1 LAGGQS
7 TSQNS
12 NRTKSSERGRGRGL
26 RLSDVPRMEEVVEA
40 IRKALRAGHEP
51 RNLALV
57 SILAFTGCR
66 LSEALLLTK
75 DDLDMRGR
83 TVRIRQLKKGR
94 EFYRVVPVPSDL
106 FWQVVHKYANRAP
119 GDKLFDITARQ
130 ARNIVYA
137 FSLKYLRRRI
147 RPHALR
153 HAYATFVLKHTRD
166 LETVRRLLGHAGY
179 DVIKAYLDYTQE
191 DLEERLFEAFSRL

>member
-1 LAGGQS
+1 LAGGQGA
-7 TSQNS
+7 SQNS
-12 NRTKSSERGRGRGL
+12 GKSKFSERGRGL

-40 IRKALRAGHEP
+40 IRRALRAGHEP
-51 RNLALV
+51 RDLALV
-57 SILAFTGCR
+57 AVLAFTGCR
-66 LSEALLLTK
+66 LSEALSLTK
-75 DDLDMRGR
+75 GDLDLKNR

-106 FWQVVHKYANRAP
+106 FWQVVYKYMSRAP
-119 GDKLFDITARQ
+119 GERLFEISARQ

-137 FSLKYLRRRI
+137 FSTKYLRRRV

-191 DLEERLFEAFSRL
+191 DLEERLFEAFSRV

>member
-1 LAGGQS
+1 
-7 TSQNS
+7 
-12 NRTKSSERGRGRGL
+12 
-26 RLSDVPRMEEVVEA
+26 MEEVAEA
-40 IRKALRAGHEP
+40 IKRALKAGHEP
-51 RNLALV
+51 RDLALV
-57 SILAFTGCR
+57 AVLAFTGCR
-66 LSEALLLTK
+66 LSEALSLTK
-75 DDLDMRGR
+75 GDLDLKNR

-94 EFYRVVPVPSDL
+94 EFHRVVPVPSDL
-106 FWQVVHKYANRAP
+106 FWQVIHRYVGRAP

-137 FSLKYLRRRI
+137 FSTKYLRRRI

-153 HAYATFVLKHTRD
+153 HAYATFILKHTRD

>member
-1 LAGGQS
+1 VAGGQGV
-7 TSQNS
+7 SQNS
-12 NRTKSSERGRGRGL
+12 ERHGGRGKGL

-40 IRKALRAGHEP
+40 IKRALRAGHEP
-51 RNLALV
+51 RDLALV

-75 DDLDMRGR
+75 GDLDLKSR
-83 TVRIRQLKKGR
+83 TVRIKQLKKGR

-106 FWQVVHKYANRAP
+106 FWQVVYKYVGRAP
-119 GDKLFDITARQ
+119 GERLFEVSARQ
-130 ARNIVYA
+130 ARNIVYS
-137 FSLKYLRRRI
+137 FSLKYLRKRI

-153 HAYATFVLKHTRD
+153 HAYATFILKHTRD